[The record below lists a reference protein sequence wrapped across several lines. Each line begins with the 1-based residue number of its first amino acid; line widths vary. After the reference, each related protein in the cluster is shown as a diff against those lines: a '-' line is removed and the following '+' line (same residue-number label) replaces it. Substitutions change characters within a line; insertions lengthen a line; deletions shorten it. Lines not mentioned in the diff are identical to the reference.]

1 MLGYIS
7 NLRSAW
13 ATRPCLFFFNLK
25 LKKLMN
31 FFKEKEKP
39 VSVLM
44 GTAYQLCALNVRSSF
59 LFFASVK

>member
-7 NLRSAW
+7 NFRSVR

-25 LKKLMN
+25 FKNLMN

-44 GTAYQLCALNVRSSF
+44 GTAYQLCALNIRSSF
-59 LFFASVK
+59 LVFASVK